1 MTLIKVFLFAAFF
14 VVVSNADPLVAT
26 PLGGMLSLL
35 RSNEQTWSTFGD
47 SVILSSGD
55 SLLLA
60 DAGQVIIS
68 RNGRPFLRLRDS
80 ASFSIRGPVD
90 SPMVLLGSGQIFLNL
105 ESENESVSISA
116 GECTFSGAP
125 VSAAVKMNGKRP
137 SIAVLAGT
145 AHASSPWGSSILVN
159 SGQFATYDPATGSFN
174 SGDLNPRA
182 TQALSKWSGINLVS
196 SDKLDTSTRDDI
208 GEERASLLA
217 IDTSGMK
224 TYLVKENES
233 ASLIAL
239 RHYGYYNEMVGDVL
253 SAANPSLSSVD
264 SLPTG
269 YSLMLPDPDF
279 DTAGSVQPLIQKN
292 YSISQGM
299 VTLIRGDV
307 NLLRGA
313 DAETTGATLLS
324 VNTEVLPDDIIRTGP
339 GARIELIVARRHV
352 VRAGANTEFAL
363 KSFYDPALADGLT
376 DVSVTAGQVWAT
388 VAPHADTVTRFQLTL
403 PNVTAGVHGTSFSAT
418 VRADKTSEVKV
429 FEGTVGVSG
438 ASWSKMVGSM
448 ERVDV
453 SAEGAVPEVRP
464 FSANEVDD
472 FTSWNRELNQRV
484 SQITNSRNPESSPVT
499 REPESVEN
507 DETPEADDENDPDV
521 QVSAAPVSS
530 HGGDSVVVAESGSVE
545 ESEVDSTDLAESK
558 AKVDSSASSDAEQST
573 EEAVEN
579 SGEEKINRDS
589 SQNVGSVEP
598 RGEPDQEK
606 GEKDSDSPDAPRW
619 VIGASMVTVD
629 DNGTPEQWTM
639 LGLGVDIPIWRFGV
653 FLDLEIF
660 MNSQGQFA
668 NKGWDFR
675 DNWYESVFR
684 KIRYIRYNHEGDPV
698 FAKFGGLSNVTLGYG
713 FVVNR
718 FTNMLQ
724 YPDNK
729 LLGLQ
734 FQLNNVTSIGIDLHT
749 FIADFQDFEYD
760 GGVVGGRFAVR
771 PMKPTGIPILKGIS
785 IGATAAADLDQY
797 AEGRKWKSNL
807 DFTTPDADSDGLIDR
822 AWGEKMGWDKNAM
835 DTLTAAGHL
844 DTRYVNPE
852 FEHADTSHDRYAV
865 IGGDIGVPLVDTKL
879 FGLTVYGQGAMSF
892 DRVSESDRDK
902 TRGWGVGMPGA
913 LLTLGPLWAQA
924 EYRHI
929 NGEFEPGYF
938 NTYYL
943 EDRIQRSPSVRVKEE
958 TLSEQDLNGVFG
970 TLGVDIFGVFT
981 VSGSYQR
988 LVGEEEELPVFRE
1001 NGSSPVREN
1010 FTYTSLDQRFEATAT
1025 VGEKLISRIPKLTR
1039 AELFFDKSNI
1049 QRTYMLYKR
1058 PDGYNEPVPIAPG
1071 EGDEPFDKFFG
1082 WSPDTY
1088 WGYRLGGEVVS
1099 GTSII
1104 WETRHG
1110 YKFDNNGE
1118 REPNN
1123 SVTISAG
1130 MGF

>member
-1 MTLIKVFLFAAFF
+1 MFKVFLFAAFS

-26 PLGGMLSLL
+26 PRGGMLSLL
-35 RSNEQTWSTFGD
+35 RSNEQTWSTFSD

-55 SLLLA
+55 SLLSA

-68 RNGRPFLRLRDS
+68 KNGRPFLRLRDS
-80 ASFSIRGPVD
+80 ASLSIRGPVD
-90 SPMVLLGSGQIFLNL
+90 SPMVRLGTGQIFLNV

-145 AHASSPWGSSILVN
+145 AHARTPWGSSILVN

-196 SDKLDTSTRDDI
+196 SEKSDTSPRDDI
-208 GEERASLLA
+208 GEEQAPLLA
-217 IDTSGMK
+217 VDTSGMK
-224 TYLVKENES
+224 IYVVKKNES
-233 ASLIAL
+233 ASLIAV
-239 RHYGYYNEMVGDVL
+239 RHYGYYNEMVKDVL

-299 VTLIRGDV
+299 VTLMRGDV
-307 NLLRGA
+307 NFLRGA
-313 DAETTGATLLS
+313 DAETTGAISLS
-324 VNTEVLPDDIIRTGP
+324 VNTEVLPEDIIRTGP
-339 GARIELIVARRHV
+339 GAEIELIVARRHV
-352 VRAGANTEFAL
+352 VRAGANTEFIL
-363 KSFYDPALADGLT
+363 NSFYDPALAEGLT
-376 DVSVTAGQVWAT
+376 DVSVIAGQVWAT
-388 VAPHADTVTRFQLTL
+388 VAPHADTLTRFQLTL
-403 PNVTAGVHGTSFSAT
+403 PNATAAVHGTSFSAT

-453 SAEGAVPEVRP
+453 SPEGAVPEVHP
-464 FSANEVDD
+464 FSPDEVDD
-472 FTSWNRELNQRV
+472 FESWNRELNQRV

-499 REPESVEN
+499 PEPEPVAN
-507 DETPEADDENDPDV
+507 DETPEEDDENDPDV
-521 QVSAAPVSS
+521 QVSAAPVLSD
-530 HGGDSVVVAESGSVE
+530 GGDPVVVPESGSVE
-545 ESEVDSTDLAESK
+545 ESEFDSTDQTEAQAE
-558 AKVDSSASSDAEQST
+558 ADSSASSDAEQST
-573 EEAVEN
+573 EEVAED
-579 SGEEKINRDS
+579 SGEEKDDGGSR
-589 SQNVGSVEP
+589 QNVGSMEP
-598 RGEPDQEK
+598 RGESADQEK
-606 GEKDSDSPDAPRW
+606 GETDSDFPYSPRW

-713 FVVNR
+713 FVVNQ

-729 LLGLQ
+729 LPGLQ
-734 FQLNNVTSIGIDLHT
+734 FQLNNVTPIGIDLHA

-760 GGVVGGRFAVR
+760 GGVVGGRFALR

-797 AEGRKWKSNL
+797 AEGRKWKNRL
-807 DFTTPDADSDGLIDR
+807 DFNSMDADRDLIFDR

-844 DTRYVNPE
+844 DTHYVNPE
-852 FEHADTSHDRYAV
+852 LEHADTSHDRFAV
-865 IGGDIGVPLVDTKL
+865 IGGDIGVPLIDTKL

-892 DRVSESDRDK
+892 DRVSESDRNK

-929 NGEFEPGYF
+929 SGEFEPGYF

-943 EDRIQRSPSVRVKEE
+943 KDRILRRPSVRVKEE

-970 TLGVDIFGVFT
+970 TLVVDIFGVFT

-988 LVGEEEELPVFRE
+988 LVGEAEESPVFRK
-1001 NGSSPVREN
+1001 NDSSLVREN
-1010 FTYTSLDQRFEATAT
+1010 YTYTSLDQRFEATAT
-1025 VGEKLISRIPKLTR
+1025 VGEKLIDRIPKLTR
-1039 AELFFDKSNI
+1039 AELFFDKRNI

-1071 EGDEPFDKFFG
+1071 DGDEPFDKFFG

-1088 WGYRLGGEVVS
+1088 WGYRLGAEVVS

-1118 REPNN
+1118 REPDN
-1123 SVTISAG
+1123 SVTISVG